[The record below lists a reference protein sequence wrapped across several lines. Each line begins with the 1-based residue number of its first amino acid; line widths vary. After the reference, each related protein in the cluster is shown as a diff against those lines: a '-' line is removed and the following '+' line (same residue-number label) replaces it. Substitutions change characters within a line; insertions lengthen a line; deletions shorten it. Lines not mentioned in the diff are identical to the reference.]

1 MEMQVHQVPSIQ
13 VIAVPEVRA
22 PERSEP
28 RKKNT
33 LLCVEKS
40 AEAEVAYD
48 GCFADRTGTPLPA
61 DVKSQDGTSNRPDGM
76 IIL

>member
-28 RKKNT
+28 RKKKPPCYVLRSRLKLK
-33 LLCVEKS
+33 LLMM
-40 AEAEVAYD
+40 
-48 GCFADRTGTPLPA
+48 
-61 DVKSQDGTSNRPDGM
+61 DVLLIGLESLFPWMSRARPNDSCQV
-76 IIL
+76 